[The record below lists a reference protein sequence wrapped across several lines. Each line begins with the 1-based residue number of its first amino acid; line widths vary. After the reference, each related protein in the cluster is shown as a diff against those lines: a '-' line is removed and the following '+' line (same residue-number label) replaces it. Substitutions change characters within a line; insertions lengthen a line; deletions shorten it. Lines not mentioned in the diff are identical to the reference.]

1 MSHTVPDIFKNFDYD
16 NNKQKSQEV
25 VEVIKY
31 KGIQCGQ
38 ANGFAH
44 VLKSLF
50 LKQSFKN
57 VIELGTQNGGTSLF
71 LNDLMK
77 LYGGDNFITFDVNK
91 CSTDVNQVIGDFLND
106 QNTIGLVKTN
116 IQKEGKTLLFCDGGD
131 KNREFNSFSPFLKD
145 GDFIML
151 HDYAHDDNFFNEE
164 IKGKIW
170 YWHEAKFSEIRES
183 VVKYNLV
190 PYNTAQM
197 AVFVYG
203 CFFKQKETV

>member
-1 MSHTVPDIFKNFDYD
+1 MSHTVSDIFKNFDYD

-44 VLKSLF
+44 VLNSLF

-91 CSTDVNQVIGDFLND
+91 CSAGVNQVVGDFLND
-106 QNTIGLVKTN
+106 QNTINLVKTN

-131 KNREFNSFSPFLKD
+131 KNREFNSFSPFLNFEIYLLSK
-145 GDFIML
+145 
-151 HDYAHDDNFFNEE
+151 YAEQH
-164 IKGKIW
+164 KR
-170 YWHEAKFSEIRES
+170 HR
-183 VVKYNLV
+183 
-190 PYNTAQM
+190 
-197 AVFVYG
+197 
-203 CFFKQKETV
+203 

>member
-44 VLKSLF
+44 VLNSLF

-77 LYGGDNFITFDVNK
+77 LYGGNNFITFDVNK
-91 CSTDVNQVIGDFLND
+91 CGVGVNQVIGDFLNNQD
-106 QNTIGLVKTN
+106 TINLVKAN

-131 KNREFNSFSPFLKD
+131 KSREFNSFSPFLKD

-170 YWHEAKFSEIRES
+170 YWHEAKFAEIKDS
-183 VVKYNLV
+183 VDKYNLV
-190 PYNTAQM
+190 SYNTAQM

-203 CFFKQKETV
+203 CFFKQGETI